1 MSRPAQTLGRRSIY
15 LIPTREGLWFGAIVF
30 VLLLAAVNYGNG
42 LAYAVT
48 FLLAAFATLSSAIGQ
63 RNLLGLV
70 VHEGLPRAAFAGSA
84 VGFRVIL
91 ANPTDTPRFGVTLA
105 VRKGPSVTVDLG
117 PHAQRTV
124 EIPWPAARRGA
135 IPAPPLRLSSRYPFG
150 LLRAFSR
157 GIALEDPAI
166 AYPNPIPYAALPPGQ
181 ASRDSDNQASALG
194 PEGGGDFAG
203 LVAFRP
209 GENPRH
215 IHWKAVAAGKGFLVK
230 RFAGLADREIW
241 LAVDPARGT
250 EEELRRLCRQAL
262 DAEKGGYR
270 YGLALG
276 EDRVPAAAGTA
287 HLERCLKAL
296 ALHGEQDR

>member
-1 MSRPAQTLGRRSIY
+1 MSQPAQTLGRRSIY

-42 LAYAVT
+42 LAYAIT

-70 VHEGLPRAAFAGSA
+70 IHEGLPRPAFAGSP

-91 ANPTDTPRFGVTLA
+91 ANPTDTRRFGVTLSA
-105 VRKGPSVTVDLG
+105 QKGPSVTVDLA
-117 PHAQRTV
+117 PREQRTI
-124 EIPWPAARRGA
+124 EIPWATLRRGT
-135 IPAPPLRLSSRYPFG
+135 IPAPTMRVSSRYPFG

-157 GIALEDPAI
+157 RIVLEDPAI
-166 AYPNPIPYAALPPGQ
+166 AYPNPVPYATLPTGR
-181 ASRDSDNQASALG
+181 ASNASDNEAAGAG

-203 LVAFRP
+203 LADFRL

-241 LAVDPARGT
+241 LTVDPARGA

-276 EDRVPAAAGTA
+276 ENRIPAATGNA
-287 HLERCLKAL
+287 HLERCLKTL
-296 ALHGEQDR
+296 ALHGE